1 MSNTMLTHLK
11 LKACTDSQNILQ
23 IPLFCSKEL
32 NLKICVILED
42 VYNGL
47 QEVIDIGAS
56 TFTAW
61 TQIWTIK
68 MRNNNNIN
76 RLTVAK
82 TRKTY
87 NNKQHKSQETH
98 IYQLLEP

>member
-1 MSNTMLTHLK
+1 
-11 LKACTDSQNILQ
+11 
-23 IPLFCSKEL
+23 
-32 NLKICVILED
+32 
-42 VYNGL
+42 
-47 QEVIDIGAS
+47 
-56 TFTAW
+56 
-61 TQIWTIK
+61 

>member
-1 MSNTMLTHLK
+1 M
-11 LKACTDSQNILQ
+11 
-23 IPLFCSKEL
+23 CSKEL
-32 NLKICVILED
+32 NLKIFDVLED

-68 MRNNNNIN
+68 MRNNIN
-76 RLTVAK
+76 RLTAAK
-82 TRKTY
+82 RRKTY
-87 NNKQHKSQETH
+87 DNKQHKSQETH
-98 IYQLLEP
+98 IYQLFEP